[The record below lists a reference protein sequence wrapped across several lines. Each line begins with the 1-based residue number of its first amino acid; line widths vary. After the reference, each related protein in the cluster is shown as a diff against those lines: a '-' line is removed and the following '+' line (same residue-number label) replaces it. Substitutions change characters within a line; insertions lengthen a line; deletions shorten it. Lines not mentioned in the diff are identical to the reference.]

1 MAINGKVDTFK
12 YWFLPRKARKLL
24 DQYQAPRVES
34 AIAKQIPI
42 KGNEDTIEQLVRLL
56 KLKRRFRGTRSHPR
70 DARPSY
76 RRNQDCV
83 KEFAQ
88 RVSLY
93 PRQWLVQNHTTRI
106 PIADLIGSRG
116 NKWPKGDSPKN
127 DSNDSMISLSR
138 ARQKQKHWLEHWK

>member
-1 MAINGKVDTFK
+1 MINGKVDAFK
-12 YWFLPRKARKLL
+12 YWFLPRKCRKLL
-24 DQYQAPRVES
+24 NEYQAPRVES

-56 KLKRRFRGTRSHPR
+56 KLKRRFRGTRSHVR

-83 KEFAQ
+83 KEFAD

-93 PRQWLVQNHTTRI
+93 
-106 PIADLIGSRG
+106 SR
-116 NKWPKGDSPKN
+116 
-127 DSNDSMISLSR
+127 
-138 ARQKQKHWLEHWK
+138 